1 MPQPETVAGWAEQT
15 PDGFLMSLKAHRIIS
30 AWLRNPDKAEPQGF
44 ARHVAL
50 AQPLVD
56 AGKFAAYLVQFPG
69 KLNASLDIERSLA
82 VLREGFAELPLA
94 VELPTAPDAE
104 LDARILQSPANPQHC
119 AGAPRPASVERRGT
133 AD

>member
-1 MPQPETVAGWAEQT
+1 M
-15 PDGFLMSLKAHRIIS
+15 LSLKAHRIIS

-94 VELPTAPDAE
+94 VELPTHLTPS
-104 LDARILQSPANPQHC
+104 LTRGSPRRCEPTTLRSC
-119 AGAPRPASVERRGT
+119 ATTR
-133 AD
+133 